1 MVFAQVVK
9 DIVKDTT
16 PNTLKDIEPI
26 FKNILASATAIVG
39 LGVFAMLV
47 VGAFKLLTAGSNQ
60 EVAQKAKNTF
70 TFAAMGAAA
79 VIVVWFLFVF
89 LKDYTG
95 IDLFKF
101 EICIVPPC

>member
-1 MVFAQVVK
+1 MLFAQ
-9 DIVKDTT
+9 IVKEGE
-16 PNTLKDIEPI
+16 PNTLKDIEPV
-26 FKNILASATAIVG
+26 FENILKSATAIVG

-60 EVAQKAKNTF
+60 ETAQKAKNTF

-95 IDLFKF
+95 IDIFQF
-101 EICIVPPC
+101 SICIVNDNFCNP

>member
-1 MVFAQVVK
+1 MIFAQ
-9 DIVKDTT
+9 IVEDLE
-16 PNTLKDIEPI
+16 PNPLTDIEPI
-26 FKNILASATAIVG
+26 LENILKSVTAIVG

-47 VGAFKLLTAGSNQ
+47 AGAFKLLTAGSNQ
-60 EVAQKAKNTF
+60 EAAQKAKNTF

-101 EICIVPPC
+101 EICIVKQC